1 MRKENFHEVSR
12 CSNNVSN
19 KYGHYGH
26 QKIQLEPKTLGMPY
40 CATGS
45 SLTAVS
51 HFRKSLKVVRG
62 SFGPPSEYSSS
73 LDLQRK
79 SREQIVQQTARNKIR
94 FQINQTNNNVVGKS
108 QIWIPPGHAFF
119 PRQDYSE
126 NRSETPLCLP
136 TLFPKAF
143 HDWDWIAIRF
153 VAQWVRC
160 SFHAWFCEQ
169 FGMFSN
175 VFVVGRITNQ
185 TI

>member
-1 MRKENFHEVSR
+1 MRKENFHEVSK

-79 SREQIVQQTARNKIR
+79 SRELIVQQTARNKIR
-94 FQINQTNNNVVGKS
+94 FQINQTNKNVVGAS

-126 NRSETPLCLP
+126 NRSETPLSLESTHAVPKSIPWLRLNCHKVRGSMS
-136 TLFPKAF
+136 TMQFPYMIL
-143 HDWDWIAIRF
+143 WTIW
-153 VAQWVRC
+153 
-160 SFHAWFCEQ
+160 
-169 FGMFSN
+169 N
-175 VFVVGRITNQ
+175 V
-185 TI
+185 